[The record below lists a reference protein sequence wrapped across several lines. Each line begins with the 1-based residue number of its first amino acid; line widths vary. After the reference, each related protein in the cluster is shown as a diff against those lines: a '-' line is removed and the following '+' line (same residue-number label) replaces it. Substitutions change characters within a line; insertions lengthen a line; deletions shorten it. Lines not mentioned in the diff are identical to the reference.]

1 MTTSNIVLDLI
12 DAFRRSKT
20 MFAAVEL
27 GIFDGRRPAGAK
39 ELPRLLDACVSLG
52 LLEKR
57 DEDYVN
63 TPEADKFL
71 RSDSPDT
78 LTGYI
83 RYSNNAL
90 YPMWGHLE
98 DAVREG
104 THRWKQTFDWDGPIF
119 SHFFRTEDA
128 MREFQKGMHG
138 FGRLSSP
145 AVVAAFDL
153 ARFRRLV
160 DLGGGTGHLAEAA
173 RTRYPRLETAVFDLP
188 GVAKMYPGTIAG
200 DFFADPLP
208 AADLYSLGRILHDWS
223 EEKIAKLLAKIYAA
237 LPEGGGLLIA
247 EKLLEPDYVSGHMQ
261 SLNMLIVTEGRE
273 RSAGEYETLLLAAGF
288 SKVDSRRT
296 GAPVDAILAVKLD
309 SSPRARAGLAGA
321 DPSPR
326 SRAGFGPEDV
336 APRVSKGTES
346 KG

>member
-1 MTTSNIVLDLI
+1 MTTSNNVLDLI

-27 GIFDGRRPAGAK
+27 GIFDGRRPADSK
-39 ELPRLLDACVSLG
+39 ELGRLLDACVALG

-57 DEDYVN
+57 GETYLN

-78 LTGYI
+78 LSGYI

-104 THRWKQTFDWDGPIF
+104 SHRWTQTFGWDGPIF

-138 FGRLSSP
+138 FGQLSSP

-153 ARFRRLV
+153 SRFRRMV

-173 RTRYPRLETAVFDLP
+173 RKHYPQLETAVFDLP
-188 GVAKMYPGTIAG
+188 RVANMFPGTIAG
-200 DFFADPLP
+200 DFFVDPLP

-223 EEKIAKLLAKIYAA
+223 EEKIAKLLAKIHAA
-237 LPEGGGLLIA
+237 LPLAGALLIA
-247 EKLLEPDYVSGHMQ
+247 EKLLQPDYVSGHMQ

-273 RSAGEYETLLLAAGF
+273 RSAAEYEALLLAAGF

-296 GAPVDAILAVKLD
+296 GAPVDAILAIK
-309 SSPRARAGLAGA
+309 
-321 DPSPR
+321 
-326 SRAGFGPEDV
+326 
-336 APRVSKGTES
+336 
-346 KG
+346 

>member
-1 MTTSNIVLDLI
+1 
-12 DAFRRSKT
+12 

-27 GIFDGRRPAGAK
+27 GIFDGNRPSDCH

-52 LLEKR
+52 LLEKNG
-57 DEDYVN
+57 DAYVN
-63 TPEADKFL
+63 TPEAEKFL
-71 RSDSPDT
+71 RSDSPET

-83 RYSNNAL
+83 RYSNKAL

-104 THRWKQTFDWDGPIF
+104 TNRWKQTFGWDGPIF
-119 SHFFRTEDA
+119 SHFFRTPDA
-128 MREFQKGMHG
+128 MREFQQGMHG

-145 AVVAAFDL
+145 GVVSAFDL
-153 ARFRRLV
+153 SSFHRLV
-160 DLGGGTGHLAEAA
+160 DLGGGTGHLALAA
-173 RTRYPRLETAVFDLP
+173 RERYPELQSAVFDLP
-188 GVAKMYPGTIAG
+188 GVAVLYPGTIPG
-200 DFFADPLP
+200 DFFTDPLP

-223 EEKIAKLLAKIYAA
+223 EPKIVKLLDKIYAA

-273 RSAGEYETLLLAAGF
+273 RSAAQYEALLRAAGF

-296 GAPVDAILAVKLD
+296 GTPLDAILAIK
-309 SSPRARAGLAGA
+309 
-321 DPSPR
+321 
-326 SRAGFGPEDV
+326 
-336 APRVSKGTES
+336 
-346 KG
+346 

>member
-1 MTTSNIVLDLI
+1 
-12 DAFRRSKT
+12 

-27 GIFDGRRPAGAK
+27 GIFDGLRPSDCK
-39 ELPRLLDACVSLG
+39 ELPRLLDACVALG

-57 DEDYVN
+57 GEEYVN
-63 TPEADKFL
+63 TPEAEKFL

-78 LTGYI
+78 LSGYI

-104 THRWKQTFDWDGPIF
+104 TNRWKQNFGWDGPIF

-153 ARFRRLV
+153 SRFRRLV

-173 RTRYPRLETAVFDLP
+173 RARYPHLETAVFDLP
-188 GVAKMYPGTIAG
+188 RVAEMYPGTIPG

-208 AADLYSLGRILHDWS
+208 DADLYSLGRILHDWS
-223 EEKIAKLLAKIYAA
+223 EEKIVKLLAKIHAA
-237 LPEGGGLLIA
+237 LPKGGGLLIA
-247 EKLLEPDYVSGHMQ
+247 EKLLQPDYVSGHMQ

-273 RSAGEYETLLLAAGF
+273 RSAAEYEVLLLAAGF
-288 SKVDSRRT
+288 SKVDGRRT
-296 GAPVDAILAVKLD
+296 GAPLDAILAI
-309 SSPRARAGLAGA
+309 R
-321 DPSPR
+321 
-326 SRAGFGPEDV
+326 
-336 APRVSKGTES
+336 
-346 KG
+346 

>member
-12 DAFRRSKT
+12 DAFSRSKT

-27 GIFDGRRPAGAK
+27 GIFDGRRPADCK
-39 ELPRLLDACVSLG
+39 ELPRLLDACVALG

-57 DEDYVN
+57 GEEYIN
-63 TPEADKFL
+63 TPEAEKFL
-71 RSDSPDT
+71 RSESPDT

-83 RYSNNAL
+83 RYSSNAL

-104 THRWKQTFDWDGPIF
+104 GPRWKQTFGWDGPIF
-119 SHFFRTEDA
+119 SHFFRTEGA

-153 ARFRRLV
+153 SRFHRLL

-173 RTRYPRLETAVFDLP
+173 HDRYANLETAVFDLP
-188 GVAKMYPGTIAG
+188 RVAEMFPGTIAG
-200 DFFADPLP
+200 DFFSDPLP
-208 AADLYSLGRILHDWS
+208 SADLYSLGRILHDWS
-223 EEKIAKLLAKIYAA
+223 EDKITKLLAKIYAA
-237 LPEGGGLLIA
+237 LPAGGGLLIA
-247 EKLLEPDYVSGHMQ
+247 EKLLEPDYISGHMQ

-273 RSAGEYETLLLAAGF
+273 RSASEYAALLRAAGF

-296 GAPVDAILAVKLD
+296 GAPIDAILAIK
-309 SSPRARAGLAGA
+309 
-321 DPSPR
+321 
-326 SRAGFGPEDV
+326 
-336 APRVSKGTES
+336 
-346 KG
+346 

>member
-1 MTTSNIVLDLI
+1 MTTSNNVLDLI

-27 GIFDGRRPAGAK
+27 GIFDGRRPADSK
-39 ELPRLLDACVSLG
+39 ELGRLLDACVALG

-57 DEDYVN
+57 GETYLN

-78 LTGYI
+78 LSGYI

-104 THRWKQTFDWDGPIF
+104 SHRWTQTFGWDGPIF

-138 FGRLSSP
+138 FGQLSSP

-153 ARFRRLV
+153 SRFRRLV

-173 RTRYPRLETAVFDLP
+173 RKHYPQLETAVFDLP
-188 GVAKMYPGTIAG
+188 RVANLFPGTIAG
-200 DFFADPLP
+200 DFFVDPLP
-208 AADLYSLGRILHDWS
+208 AADLFSLGRILHDWS
-223 EEKIAKLLAKIYAA
+223 EEKIAKLIAKIHAA
-237 LPEGGGLLIA
+237 LPSGGGLLIA
-247 EKLLEPDYVSGHMQ
+247 EKLLQPDYVSGHMQ

-273 RSAGEYETLLLAAGF
+273 RSAAEYEALLRAAGF
-288 SKVDSRRT
+288 SKVNSRRT
-296 GAPVDAILAVKLD
+296 GTPVDAILAIK
-309 SSPRARAGLAGA
+309 
-321 DPSPR
+321 
-326 SRAGFGPEDV
+326 
-336 APRVSKGTES
+336 
-346 KG
+346 

>member
-1 MTTSNIVLDLI
+1 MTTSNNVLDLI

-27 GIFDGRRPAGAK
+27 GIFDGRRPADCK
-39 ELPRLLDACVSLG
+39 ELGRLLDACVALG
-52 LLEKR
+52 LLEKHG
-57 DEDYVN
+57 EAYVN
-63 TPEADKFL
+63 TPETDKFL

-78 LTGYI
+78 LSGYI
-83 RYSNNAL
+83 RYSNSAL

-104 THRWKQTFDWDGPIF
+104 TNRWKQTFGWDGPIF
-119 SHFFRTEDA
+119 SHFFRTEDG

-153 ARFRRLV
+153 GRFRRMV

-173 RTRYPRLETAVFDLP
+173 RERYPQLQAAVFDLP
-188 GVAKMYPGTIAG
+188 RVAEMFPGTIAG
-200 DFFADPLP
+200 DFFTDTLP
-208 AADLYSLGRILHDWS
+208 DADLYSLGRILHDWS
-223 EEKIAKLLAKIYAA
+223 EEKIPKLLAKIHAA
-237 LPEGGGLLIA
+237 LPPGGALLIA
-247 EKLLEPDYVSGHMQ
+247 EKLLQPDYVSGHMQ

-273 RSAGEYETLLLAAGF
+273 RSAAEYEMLLLAAGF

-296 GAPVDAILAVKLD
+296 GAPVDAILAIK
-309 SSPRARAGLAGA
+309 
-321 DPSPR
+321 
-326 SRAGFGPEDV
+326 
-336 APRVSKGTES
+336 
-346 KG
+346 

>member
-27 GIFDGRRPAGAK
+27 GIFDGRRPADCK
-39 ELPRLLDACVSLG
+39 ELPRLLDACVALG

-57 DEDYVN
+57 GEEYIN
-63 TPEADKFL
+63 TPEAEKFL
-71 RSDSPDT
+71 RSESPDT

-104 THRWKQTFDWDGPIF
+104 GPRWKQTFGWDGPIF
-119 SHFFRTEDA
+119 SHFFRTEGA

-153 ARFRRLV
+153 SRFHRLL

-173 RTRYPRLETAVFDLP
+173 HDRYANLETAVFDLP
-188 GVAKMYPGTIAG
+188 RVAEMFPGTIAG
-200 DFFADPLP
+200 DFFSDPLP
-208 AADLYSLGRILHDWS
+208 SADLYSLGRILHDWS
-223 EEKIAKLLAKIYAA
+223 EDKITKLLAKIYAA
-237 LPEGGGLLIA
+237 LPAGGGLLIA
-247 EKLLEPDYVSGHMQ
+247 EKLLEPDYISGHMQ

-273 RSAGEYETLLLAAGF
+273 RSASEYAALLRAAGF

-296 GAPVDAILAVKLD
+296 GAPIDAILAIK
-309 SSPRARAGLAGA
+309 
-321 DPSPR
+321 
-326 SRAGFGPEDV
+326 
-336 APRVSKGTES
+336 
-346 KG
+346 